1 LYGIAEDHGGNAFCT
16 TKDRAVWFWDHETD
30 DTERLAGS
38 IADSVAQCIE
48 PPPVRLDRKRVKSV
62 WIDPAFAKRI
72 AKQVSA
78 DGWAEKKSK
87 PA

>member
-1 LYGIAEDHGGNAFCT
+1 V
-16 TKDRAVWFWDHETD
+16 RFWDYETD

-38 IADSVAQCIE
+38 SREFVAHCIE
-48 PPPVRLDRKRVKSV
+48 PPAVRLDRKRVKSV

-72 AKQVSA
+72 GKRVPA
-78 DGWAEKKSK
+78 DGWVKGKSK